1 MDCEDFDDDNDDAEE
16 EEQVLSVED
25 ALHRVETLFTA
36 KHDFLK
42 EDFLQRMEPTIRY
55 ALGRVDD
62 DETEYAFQ
70 TLAMMNLAAQLCGC
84 HQYSCFVDGL
94 TLLGGVFLSDT
105 DEQLPEDDLE
115 STLSVLQHL
124 QNRLYPPVH
133 SIPYR
138 RYYQMNRR
146 ADPLLV
152 ALVAH
157 VVAQSAVDW
166 DEVASTTKHFIQ
178 SSTHM
183 DANSVRV
190 GLAIYGLQRLKRRQ
204 RMEGLT
210 MQLVLEKLSPKL

>member
-1 MDCEDFDDDNDDAEE
+1 MDFEVFDDDDAE

-25 ALHRVETLFTA
+25 ALHRVETLFTT

-62 DETEYAFQ
+62 DETEYVFQ
-70 TLAMMNLAAQLCGC
+70 SLAMMNLAAHLCGS

-94 TLLGGVFLSDT
+94 TVLGGVFLSDT
-105 DEQLPEDDLE
+105 EEELPEDDLE
-115 STLSVLQHL
+115 STLSVLHHL

-133 SIPYR
+133 CIPHR
-138 RYYQMNRR
+138 RFYQMNRR